1 MLISTK
7 LRSSGAAQLSALF
20 KFPRF
25 GCGSP
30 GDPDDPD
37 DDNGDDDHDGVDDRQ
52 LLKHLGTR
60 AALVLSNLTLFADLS
75 HSLPTDCR
83 H

>member
-7 LRSSGAAQLSALF
+7 LRSSGAAEQSSLF
-20 KFPRF
+20 S
-25 GCGSP
+25 SP
-30 GDPDDPD
+30 QFNGTHDDHD
-37 DDNGDDDHDGVDDRQ
+37 DHDDHDGHGDDRQ

-60 AALVLSNLTLFADLS
+60 GAPVLSNLTLFADLS